1 MKDDSSISPPDSR
14 RPSMSMDDAQ
24 LLRRYVDERS
34 QEAFAELVQR
44 HVNVVY
50 FAALRRVG
58 GDSHL
63 ADDVAQKVFSDL
75 ARKAPS
81 LKDRKVLTGWLY
93 TSTRFAAA
101 QAVRSEQRR
110 RTHEQEAQ
118 TMREL
123 ETTPY
128 LDWNQVR
135 PVIDDVLD
143 ELSEPEREAV
153 LLRFFENLPLA
164 EVGARFSLSADAA
177 RMRVERALDKLRGR
191 LARRGIVSTSAAL
204 ATVFTAQSGV
214 AAPASLV
221 ARIVAGALGPAGA
234 ATTATLAAWK
244 IAAGVAAGVAGI
256 GLVTYK
262 VVQMREPAPI
272 RTEATAGYETI
283 ADAAGVTPPRPAA
296 VANATTPEIEEVAP
310 RTPSA
315 LPAPAPTLAPAPA
328 AATQSFAELSIRQKS
343 ILKNLWEHRKLDPQ
357 AAPASWGFKPGSAAT
372 AAFVA
377 EFQEAAALLA
387 ESGLVRSNPTTGS
400 VSLTRE
406 GDAFCQAHAA
416 ELDAFATKPTIMA
429 PARFEGLAT
438 AQRDILKTLWEH
450 HKVSPDRPPL
460 HWSFKVSPDSPNFS
474 AFQLAAAAL
483 HEVNGLVGVSANT
496 GAVFLNERGRAFCEA
511 HAAEID
517 AYPLPPR
524 NFRPAVPDAPKS
536 SPTP

>member
-1 MKDDSSISPPDSR
+1 
-14 RPSMSMDDAQ
+14 MSTDDAQ

-75 ARKAPS
+75 ARKAPT

-101 QAVRSEQRR
+101 QTVRSEQRR

-177 RMRVERALDKLRGR
+177 RMRVERALDKLRGQ

-204 ATVFTAQSGV
+204 ATVFTAQSGA

-221 ARIVAGALGPAGA
+221 GRIVAGAVNPGG
-234 ATTATLAAWK
+234 TATVATVAAWK
-244 IAAGVAAGVAGI
+244 ILAGMAAGVL
-256 GLVTYK
+256 GLGLFAY
-262 VVQMREPAPI
+262 RA
-272 RTEATAGYETI
+272 ATAHY
-283 ADAAGVTPPRPAA
+283 AA
-296 VANATTPEIEEVAP
+296 VAVVRSEPSSVRSIPATEGAVALTAVETTVTAPEIETPPASPSLAASSAAP
-310 RTPSA
+310 SPFDALSA
-315 LPAPAPTLAPAPA
+315 
-328 AATQSFAELSIRQKS
+328 RQK
-343 ILKNLWEHRKLDPQ
+343 N
-357 AAPASWGFKPGSAAT
+357 
-372 AAFVA
+372 
-377 EFQEAAALLA
+377 
-387 ESGLVRSNPTTGS
+387 
-400 VSLTRE
+400 
-406 GDAFCQAHAA
+406 
-416 ELDAFATKPTIMA
+416 
-429 PARFEGLAT
+429 
-438 AQRDILKTLWEH
+438 ILKTLWEH
-450 HKVSPDRPPL
+450 QKNSPGKSVSGWSYRPGFAAAASVVAEFSAAAEHLRQRGLVGINPKTEGVFLTEEGSAFCQAHAVEIDAHQMAAAASIPMRFSVLPAMSKGILKTLWEHEKVAPVQPPA
-460 HWSFKVSPDSPNFS
+460 HWGFKVSSDSPNF
-474 AFQLAAAAL
+474 ADFELAVAGL
-483 HEVNGLVGVSANT
+483 REVNGLVGIGAKT
-496 GAVFLNERGRAFCEA
+496 GVVFLTERGRAFCQA

-517 AYPLPPR
+517 AYPPPAR
-524 NFRPAVPDAPKS
+524 VFQPRSSQDQNPAAVP
-536 SPTP
+536 